1 MSESKQL
8 TCEKFGKTM
17 SVIGA
22 VIAILGAI
30 LIFAKSAVKNSGGL
44 TGFWKE
50 IYDLPWF
57 IFLLGCGIYSSNFIN
72 PDFLFPISS
81 RQTGS
86 Y

>member
-30 LIFAKSAVKNSGGL
+30 LIFAKSAVKIL
-44 TGFWKE
+44 E
-50 IYDLPWF
+50 D
-57 IFLLGCGIYSSNFIN
+57 
-72 PDFLFPISS
+72 
-81 RQTGS
+81 
-86 Y
+86 

>member
-50 IYDLPWF
+50 I
-57 IFLLGCGIYSSNFIN
+57 
-72 PDFLFPISS
+72 
-81 RQTGS
+81 
-86 Y
+86 